1 MTVKEYIVK
10 VIGWLTSH
18 CDIELDPITEYEVIR
33 VLIDVAEEENEI
45 S

>member
-18 CDIELDPITEYEVIR
+18 LDIELDPITEYEVIR
-33 VLIDVAEEENEI
+33 VLIEVAEEKE
-45 S
+45 